1 MSAALQRR
9 AASALVLAVF
19 AASLAACAGGAR
31 QADSGALP
39 GATQELKTLSDATS
53 VDKRAAIRL
62 QLAIGYYQE
71 KNYEVAL
78 DEIKK
83 ALAANPD
90 MADAYGVRALIYS
103 AMNEM
108 ALADENF
115 QRAQRIAP
123 RNPEL
128 SNNYG
133 LFLCENGRAAQGMA
147 QFEAALKNPMYRT
160 PVRAMINAGNCALRT
175 KDYARAELYLTDALR
190 LDPDFPS
197 IHAGLARVYFERR
210 DFERAGFFVKRLL
223 AVSKAETLSADVLW
237 LAARIERKLGDKAL
251 ETSLITQ
258 LRRRHPGSPEF
269 AAFQRGAYDE

>member
-1 MSAALQRR
+1 MLAALQRR
-9 AASALVLAVF
+9 AASALMLGVL
-19 AASLAACAGGAR
+19 AASLAACAGGG
-31 QADSGALP
+31 QQGGSGALP

-83 ALAANPD
+83 ALEAKPD

-108 ALADENF
+108 QLADENF

-123 RNPEL
+123 RNPDL

-133 LFLCENGRAAQGMA
+133 LFLCENGRPAQGMA
-147 QFEAALKNPMYRT
+147 QFDAALKNPNYRT
-160 PVRAMINAGNCALRT
+160 PVLAMINAGSCALRT
-175 KDYARAELYLTDALR
+175 KDYASAERFLNDALR
-190 LDPDFPS
+190 LDPDYPS

-210 DFERAGFFVKRLL
+210 DYQRAGFFVNRLL

-251 ETSLITQ
+251 ETALITQ

>member
-1 MSAALQRR
+1 MQGR
-9 AASALVLAVF
+9 AASSLMLGLLAFALAG
-19 AASLAACAGGAR
+19 CAGGGAK
-31 QADSGALP
+31 QSGAGALP
-39 GATQELKTLSDATS
+39 GATQELRTLSDATS
-53 VDKRAAIRL
+53 DEKRASIRL

-83 ALAANPD
+83 ALAINPS

-103 AMNEM
+103 AMNELV
-108 ALADENF
+108 LADENF

-123 RNPEL
+123 RNPDL

-133 LFLCENGRAAQGMA
+133 LFLCENGRHALGMA
-147 QFEAALKNPMYRT
+147 QFDAALKNPMYRT
-160 PVRAMINAGNCALRT
+160 PVRAMVNAGNCALRQ
-175 KDYARAELYLTDALR
+175 KDYATAERYLTDALR

-210 DFERAGFFVKRLL
+210 DFTRAGFFVNRLL